1 MRVPAWKHAMPD
13 HSACT
18 CSAMSVCCTRWL
30 SASQTLVLVS
40 LLSHVCTCL
49 SIHSQPALKLLQHL
63 VVGYAEYMMSSGF
76 EAMVARIAG
85 HPGTILSQVES
96 KAFEEWAPGFY
107 ERLRS
112 HMKRASDSI
121 GLGAS
126 TLLACH
132 QSIWISLSHVRTT
145 GNRCLHMGHKAKLPF
160 LPTDVYVVSA
170 GHQHTSPGQ
179 ASGNGWSF

>member
-1 MRVPAWKHAMPD
+1 M
-13 HSACT
+13 
-18 CSAMSVCCTRWL
+18 RWL

-49 SIHSQPALKLLQHL
+49 SIHYQPALKLLQHL
-63 VVGYAEYMMSSGF
+63 VVGYAEYMISSDF

-132 QSIWISLSHVRTT
+132 QSIWISSGSHSAMSGLAIDASIWAIRLSCLSCLQMCMWSVR
-145 GNRCLHMGHKAKLPF
+145 G
-160 LPTDVYVVSA
+160 
-170 GHQHTSPGQ
+170 TSIRRLVRQ
-179 ASGNGWSF
+179 AAMDGAS